1 MLPTIESVRSGKIGG
16 QLGHA
21 PYARLA
27 LPPARVDH
35 VREYR
40 LERCVVIDRNLTQ
53 GTRSIC
59 GHQRRQ
65 RLWTAA
71 ATCHQQGRSRTDYQC
86 VAIQVWPSKRGH
98 PSVAI
103 QVWPSKRPSQ
113 ATYPRSWARRALNGY
128 KKSMSLSAAWKSPLA
143 AEPKRSSLRTPYF
156 RQSSA
161 ISRRYFSTISII
173 MTIVTVFVVLQP
185 KISRGVAYSFVCN
198 GCEGEKAG
206 RILRLFRPSFRR
218 TRPCVG

>member
-1 MLPTIESVRSGKIGG
+1 MRLLYSVLPTIESVRSGKIGG

-128 KKSMSLSAAWKSPLA
+128 KKSMSLSAAWKSP
-143 AEPKRSSLRTPYF
+143 RSGFPP
-156 RQSSA
+156 SSCPP
-161 ISRRYFSTISII
+161 
-173 MTIVTVFVVLQP
+173 L
-185 KISRGVAYSFVCN
+185 
-198 GCEGEKAG
+198 AG
-206 RILRLFRPSFRR
+206 RISDLRLGRAVDQFSRGPQGAGGPRSSDRRGSADRRGCIAIDRAHLGPSGR
-218 TRPCVG
+218 